1 MVRSDFVNLAEHQ
14 TLMGYSRGIELFIE
28 SLNEEMERDEILREH
43 SLDDV
48 INIMV
53 ADHIKKNY

>member
-1 MVRSDFVNLAEHQ
+1 MAIPCAISK
-14 TLMGYSRGIELFIE
+14 IE